1 MTDFPN
7 LYQTV
12 NAIYG
17 ESTPM
22 SRLLF
27 IVRLREG
34 KDAGA
39 TPPINIF
46 TNYIKNACSEI
57 EESNACII
65 NLGNA
70 NTIVLLEV
78 IFFYPEQLRTYF

>member
-12 NAIYG
+12 NKIYG

-27 IVRLREG
+27 VVRLREG
-34 KDAGA
+34 KDTGA
-39 TPPINIF
+39 TPPINVF
-46 TNYIKNACSEI
+46 TNYIKNAISEI
-57 EESNACII
+57 NNTNACVI

-78 IFFYPEQLRTYF
+78 IFFKLE